1 MNKPK
6 YFINGIT
13 VRKYCRDNNIPFGSV
28 QHRLARGM
36 SVEEAL
42 NYEFKKRT
50 LNTDTELYGVKRS
63 RKISF
68 LKGKGYSRHEAVLR
82 SFTKTELIAICQT
95 LYNFVDNAKVKE
107 LYKDFKY
114 DELKQDD

>member
-13 VRKYCRDNNIPFGSV
+13 VRKYCRDNGIPFGSV
-28 QHRLARGM
+28 QKRLARGM

-42 NYEFKKRT
+42 NYEFKKRPE
-50 LNTDTELYGVKRS
+50 NPDTKLYGVKRA

-68 LKGKGYSRHEAVLR
+68 LKGKGYSRHEAILR
-82 SFTKTELIAICQT
+82 SFTKTDLIAICQT
-95 LYNFVDNAKVKE
+95 LYNFVDNVKVKE
-107 LYKDFKY
+107 LYNDFKY
-114 DELKQDD
+114 E

>member
-1 MNKPK
+1 M
-6 YFINGIT
+6 T
-13 VRKYCRDNNIPFGSV
+13 W
-28 QHRLARGM
+28 
-36 SVEEAL
+36 EELKEKAKEL
-42 NYEFKKRT
+42 GFTISYYLKDYEFKKRT
-50 LNTDTELYGVKRS
+50 LNTDTELYGVKRA

-95 LYNFVDNAKVKE
+95 LYSFVDNAKVKE

-114 DELKQDD
+114 EELKQDD

>member
-13 VRKYCRDNNIPFGSV
+13 VRKYCRDNHIPFGSV
-28 QHRLARGM
+28 QHRLAKGM

-50 LNTDTELYGVKRS
+50 LNTDTELYGVKRA
-63 RKISF
+63 RRISF
-68 LKGKGYSRHEAVLR
+68 LKCFE
-82 SFTKTELIAICQT
+82 EL
-95 LYNFVDNAKVKE
+95 KE
-107 LYKDFKY
+107 LLINGKRDEARKLLDEIYNSRKDIVRF
-114 DELKQDD
+114 

>member
-1 MNKPK
+1 MIKAK

-13 VRKYCRDNNIPFGSV
+13 VRKYCRNNNIPFGSV
-28 QHRLARGM
+28 QRRLAKGM

-50 LNTDTELYGVKRS
+50 LNSDTELYGYKRA

-68 LKGKGYSRHEAVLR
+68 LRKKGYSRHEAVLR
-82 SFTKTELIAICQT
+82 SFTKTDLIAICQT
-95 LYNFVDNAKVKE
+95 LYNCIDNAKIKE

-114 DELKQDD
+114 EEFNK

>member
-13 VRKYCRDNNIPFGSV
+13 VRKYCRDNDIPFGSV
-28 QHRLARGM
+28 QRRLARGM

-42 NYEFKKRT
+42 NYEFKKRPE
-50 LNTDTELYGVKRS
+50 NSDIRLYGTKRA

-82 SFTKTELIAICQT
+82 SFTKTDLIAICKT
-95 LYNFVDNAKVKE
+95 LYSFVDNAKVKE

-114 DELKQDD
+114 EELKQDE